1 MTECNIDKSQLI
13 LYLYNEL
20 EEKEKPIL
28 KKHLQTCQGCQTE
41 IQDYKKT
48 LNELSSL
55 PSIEPSK
62 LLFIGDDSYKRKN
75 KVISF
80 ITYGVIAA
88 SFICLAIITYFKLPI
103 HKPTATNQQP
113 VQTTSTQNESFI
125 STYEDTEICS
135 WDNTFTDEI
144 AALQKNAITFT
155 ANIKTTPLTSLD
167 ESIENIEKNIKSVFA
182 KSND

>member
-28 KKHLQTCQGCQTE
+28 EKHLQTCQGCQTE
-41 IQDYKKT
+41 IQDCKKT

-62 LLFIGDDSYKRKN
+62 LILIEDNLNEKKDKI
-75 KVISF
+75 ISF

-103 HKPTATNQQP
+103 HKPTTTNQQP

-125 STYEDTEICS
+125 STYEDTEICP
-135 WDNTFTDEI
+135 WNNTFTDEI
-144 AALQKNAITFT
+144 AALQESAITFT

-167 ESIENIEKNIKSVFA
+167 ESIENMEKNIKSIFA